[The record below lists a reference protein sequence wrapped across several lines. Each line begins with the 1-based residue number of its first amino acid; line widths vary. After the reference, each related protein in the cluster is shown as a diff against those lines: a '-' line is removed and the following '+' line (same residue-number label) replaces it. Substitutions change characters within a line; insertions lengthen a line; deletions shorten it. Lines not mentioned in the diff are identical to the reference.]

1 MKTKLAVIIPAYK
14 KIFFRQTLES
24 LAKQSDKR
32 FKVYVGD
39 DASPEN
45 LQPVVDEYSSLL
57 DITYVRFGMNLGRK
71 DLVAHWNRC
80 LEMVGNEDFVCLFS
94 DDDIMEEN
102 CVRQFYVCME
112 TNPDYDVYHF
122 NINIIDKDGTVIS
135 EPGSFPESISHVEFF
150 KELYMGRIDARMPEF
165 IFRTSILKSK
175 GFVSFPRAYRSDNAT
190 VISCAS
196 GTGIRTITGLDA
208 KVLWRDSGIN
218 MSSSAELESLACHSD
233 ANISFFNWSHKYFG
247 KEYPLSANV
256 EKRWIVN
263 LLASLYPDYS
273 LRELFWRLLKYYR
286 PVGGGNMT
294 YRIETFFYLVKVI
307 RRKYKQIRKIP
318 CRKIM
323 F

>member
-102 CVRQFYVCME
+102 CVRQFYACLE
-112 TNPDYDVYHF
+112 NNPDYDVYHF
-122 NINIIDKDGTVIS
+122 NINIIDKAGTVIS
-135 EPGSFPESISHVEFF
+135 EPEPFPEHISPVKFF
-150 KELYMGRIDARMPEF
+150 EELYMGHIDARMPEF

-190 VISCAS
+190 VISCSS
-196 GTGIRTITGLDA
+196 GTGIRTIAGHDA
-208 KVLWRDSGIN
+208 KVLWRESGIN
-218 MSSSAELESLACHSD
+218 MSSSGALESIASHSD
-233 ANISFFNWSHKYFG
+233 ANISFFNWSHRYFG
-247 KEYPLSANV
+247 KEYPLSVKV

-263 LLASLYPDYS
+263 LLASLYPDYGIC
-273 LRELFWRLLKYYR
+273 ELAGRLIKHYR
-286 PVGGGNMT
+286 PGNIIYSIVT
-294 YRIETFFYLVKVI
+294 LLYLVKVL
-307 RRKYKQIRKIP
+307 KSK
-318 CRKIM
+318 
-323 F
+323 

>member
-57 DITYVRFGMNLGRK
+57 DITYVRFGMNLGRE
-71 DLVAHWNRC
+71 DLVAHCNRC

-94 DDDIMEEN
+94 DDDIIEEN

-208 KVLWRDSGIN
+208 KVLWRESGIN
-218 MSSSAELESLACHSD
+218 MSSSAELESIACHSD
-233 ANISFFNWSHKYFG
+233 ANISF
-247 KEYPLSANV
+247 
-256 EKRWIVN
+256 
-263 LLASLYPDYS
+263 
-273 LRELFWRLLKYYR
+273 
-286 PVGGGNMT
+286 MT

-307 RRKYKQIRKIP
+307 RRKYKQIRTIP